1 MPIPDPLTD
10 GDFGFSGINARLDA
24 GQLSK
29 GFVSL
34 AKNIRFKNGVA
45 SPRAGVKKIYW
56 GNDTLTNVGAN
67 DTSNGNHESDA
78 LFSLGFTNTTCTYN
92 NDPTITHE
100 ADSKI
105 VAGLYVT
112 GTGIPAAAT
121 VASITDDTHFELSAS
136 TTGGAD
142 GGGDGTLTFRT
153 ARTLKSKPLT
163 AFANIRGIGRFD
175 NPNNGISWLLIATST
190 TIYGIRENND
200 IVKIQTGLVIPKNVE
215 FVQCFNVVVMFRGE
229 NSTPLVMENR
239 ADGFHEIT
247 NPITQFTFSG
257 AATAESTIT
266 LISTNQTSKTYIA
279 KTSGDTGT
287 LDGSDIIFR
296 VGFTNA
302 TCDYNNATTIEHN
315 ADVQIV
321 AGLYVTGTGIPAGAT
336 IASITDSTEFE
347 LSTATTGGAV
357 VDGTLTFSNVSD
369 AATNLKTA
377 IESVNGHNG
386 QLLVSVD
393 AGKVII
399 AQFQSG
405 DAGKT
410 AITTAGSNG
419 AETHFTNS
427 TNPNPPVAF
436 IGGQE
441 ASDIGIDEN
450 DSDGTEEIPNAD
462 TGIYFQNRLL
472 IPHHRD
478 LVAVSDYLNYTRYQP
493 VMSNFRINQGSED
506 KLVALV
512 KFDQSTVI
520 CFKEH
525 SVYAVR
531 NIYGNLADTFLDELT
546 RTSGL
551 IGKKA
556 VTTVGKDIWYLSDQR
571 GVVSLSVS
579 ESGKLQGLDMPI
591 SEPIQPLIDR
601 INWKSA
607 IGAVAAYHN
616 NRYYLAVPIDGAEK
630 NNAIFVYD
638 FKNQAWSGYDQ
649 SDQIGKAGSCSAIET
664 TYTNERTCV
673 LGGGLWT
680 AETGILDM
688 FTFSYLGAERLF
700 FLTTDGFL
708 SLYDDDM
715 YSGDADEGVDT
726 SNTSTRNITH
736 TNISTELISRGYSF
750 GSTDFKTFSQ
760 VDFQLATN
768 GVVGAT
774 GIALTAQFDGVSET
788 QSVLTNADG
797 TTKYINFSRIK
808 YDKPFDKAD
817 FVESNAGNDYM
828 TKYRQDYSTVLS
840 TALNPNTTGFDPDIK
855 QESTQKARFNGR
867 GRFVQF
873 KVTNDLGLCEVK
885 GIKTTAL
892 PGKTMVTKRI

>member
-1 MPIPDPLTD
+1 MPIPDPLVD
-10 GDFGFSGINARLDA
+10 GDSGFSGVNSRLDA
-24 GQLSK
+24 GQLPR
-29 GFVSL
+29 GFVSS

-45 SPRAGVKKIYW
+45 SPRAGIKKVYW
-56 GNDTLTNVGAN
+56 GNDTLTNVGAT
-67 DTSNGNHESDA
+67 DSTTHQGDA
-78 LFSLGFTNTTCTYN
+78 LF
-92 NDPTITHE
+92 
-100 ADSKI
+100 
-105 VAGLYVT
+105 
-112 GTGIPAAAT
+112 GI
-121 VASITDDTHFELSAS
+121 
-136 TTGGAD
+136 D
-142 GGGDGTLTFRT
+142 GD
-153 ARTLKSKPLT
+153 ARTVRNKPLT
-163 AFANIRGIGRFD
+163 AFSNIRGIGRFD
-175 NPNNGISWLLIATST
+175 NPNNGVSWLLIATST

-200 IVKIQTGLVIPKNVE
+200 IIKIQTGLTIPENVE
-215 FVQCFNVVVMFRGE
+215 FVQCFNVVIMFRGE
-229 NSTPLVMENR
+229 GSTPLVMENR

-247 NPITQFTFSG
+247 SAITQFTFSG
-257 AATAESTIT
+257 AATANSKIT
-266 LISTNQTSKTYIA
+266 LISTNQTSKTYKA

-287 LDGSDIIFR
+287 LDGSDVIFR

-302 TCDYNNATTIEHN
+302 TCDYNNATTIEHD

-321 AGLYVTGTGIPAGAT
+321 AGLHVTGTGIPAGAT

-347 LSTATTGGAV
+347 LSTATTGGPEV
-357 VDGTLTFSNVSD
+357 NETLTFSNVSD
-369 AATNLKTA
+369 TATNLKTA

-386 QLLVSVD
+386 QLLVTVD
-393 AGKVII
+393 AGKVVI
-399 AQFQSG
+399 AQSQPG

-410 AITTAGSNG
+410 AITTASS
-419 AETHFTNS
+419 FTNS
-427 TNPNPPVAF
+427 TNPNPSVAF
-436 IGGQE
+436 TGGQE
-441 ASDIGIDEN
+441 ASDVGIDEN
-450 DSDGTEEIPNAD
+450 DADGTEAIPNAD
-462 TGIYFQNRLL
+462 TGLYFQNRLM
-472 IPHHRD
+472 IPHNRD

-512 KFDQSTVI
+512 KFDQSTVV

-579 ESGKLQGLDMPI
+579 ESGKLQGLDVPI

-601 INWKSA
+601 INWKA
-607 IGAVAAYHN
+607 APNAVAAYHQS
-616 NRYYLAVPIDGAEK
+616 RYYLAVPIDGAAK
-630 NNAIFVYD
+630 NNAVLVYD

-649 SDQIGKAGSCSAIET
+649 SDQIGKAGSCSTAAYE
-664 TYTNERTCV
+664 NERTCV
-673 LGGGLWT
+673 LGSGTWT

-708 SLYDDDM
+708 SLYDDGM
-715 YSGDADEGVDT
+715 YSGDADEGV
-726 SNTSTRNITH
+726 NTSITNARNITH

-750 GSTDFKTFSQ
+750 ENTDFKTFSQ
-760 VDFQLATN
+760 ADFQLATN

-774 GIALTAQFDGVSET
+774 GITLIAQFDGVSET
-788 QSVLTNADG
+788 QSVLTNTNG
-797 TTKYINFSRIK
+797 TTKYINFSRTK

-817 FVESNAGNDYM
+817 FVETNAGDDYM
-828 TKYRQDYSTVLS
+828 TKFRQDYSTDLS
-840 TALNPNTTGFDPDIK
+840 TALNPNTTGFDPDVK
-855 QESTQKARFNGR
+855 QESTQKARFNGQ

-873 KVTNDLGLCEVK
+873 KVANDLGLCEVK